1 MGWPVFSVSL
11 PDPWHMQNDAWK
23 MGGKACGVYTGFHP
37 NLTMIG
43 QVQRVDPTTCIMIG
57 TYLGIGFTYIFRIM
71 RD

>member
-1 MGWPVFSVSL
+1 
-11 PDPWHMQNDAWK
+11 MQNDARK

-71 RD
+71 CD